1 MGGKN
6 VTLEDFEK
14 LDLRVGV
21 VKAAEEIKGSEKLL
35 KLLVDIGEVTR
46 GTAPG
51 DGERQLVAGIKKWY
65 SPEQLVGKRI
75 VVLANLKPAK
85 LFGVLSQG
93 MLLAAQDEQGVAL
106 LIAEGEPGERVR

>member
-1 MGGKN
+1 MGG

-21 VKAAEEIKGSEKLL
+21 VKEAEEIKGSEKLL
-35 KLLVDIGEVTR
+35 RLLVDVGE
-46 GTAPG
+46 
-51 DGERQLVAGIKKWY
+51 ERQLVAGIRKWY
-65 SPEQLVGKRI
+65 SCEELVGKRI

-93 MLLAAQDEQGVAL
+93 MLLAAQDENTVAL
-106 LIAEGEPGERVR
+106 LVAEGEPGTRVR

>member
-1 MGGKN
+1 MGGEK

-21 VKAAEEIKGSEKLL
+21 VKEAEEIKGSEKLL
-35 KLLVDIGEVTR
+35 KLLVDIGE
-46 GTAPG
+46 
-51 DGERQLVAGIKKWY
+51 ERQLVAGIKKWY
-65 SPEQLVGKRI
+65 SCEDLVGKRI

-93 MLLAAQDEQGVAL
+93 MLLAAQDENTVAL
-106 LIAEGEPGERVR
+106 LVAEGEPGARVR